1 MTTGVA
7 TLNGSTNI
15 LVTNEEAGE
24 LNVANKSENKG
35 TMEVKGILSFKGN
48 AVVSNTGII
57 NLYYTAQLTGVTGQ
71 VATLNN
77 SNVINYYYA
86 KSGDKKNV
94 NITNVEDGQFIAE
107 YNDGIVPGT
116 GDNEKKADFMKNANS
131 YGVTHYIISKASDAN
146 SEAWS
151 LTNATKITVKKGVTL
166 TFNPTKASTMGLTA
180 SKALLYFEGNNE
192 LASTGDYASY
202 AKVAVKDITLAY
214 GIKLTN
220 NVEVVLTGKFQ
231 GEVDNNNSTT
241 YTVDNKGYIYGGI
254 RVSQSGTITWLGKEY
269 GVKK

>member
-1 MTTGVA
+1 
-7 TLNGSTNI
+7 
-15 LVTNEEAGE
+15 
-24 LNVANKSENKG
+24 
-35 TMEVKGILSFKGN
+35 MEVKGILSFKGN
-48 AVVSNTGII
+48 AVVSNTGTI

-94 NITNVEDGQFIAE
+94 NITNVEEGQFIAE

-231 GEVDNNNSTT
+231 AEVDNNNSTT